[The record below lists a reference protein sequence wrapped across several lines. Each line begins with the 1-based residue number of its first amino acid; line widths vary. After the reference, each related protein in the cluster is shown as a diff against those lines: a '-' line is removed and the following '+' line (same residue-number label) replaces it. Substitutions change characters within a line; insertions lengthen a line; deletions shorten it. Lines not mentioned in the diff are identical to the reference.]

1 MNHKHS
7 AWAVGIAMLAGLA
20 GGAVSN
26 RLLSARPALAQEG
39 MKIVPAPVSAAHEF
53 RLVDDAGGVKGV
65 FRLRPDGSP
74 ELLLYDR
81 SGKTVVWSAPHPTI
95 RPLPAR

>member
-1 MNHKHS
+1 MSQERN
-7 AWAVGIAMLAGLA
+7 AWVVVIAMLAGLA
-20 GGAVSN
+20 GGAASN
-26 RLLSARPALAQEG
+26 RLLRARQALAQDG
-39 MKIVPAPVSAAHEF
+39 MKIRPAQVSAAHEF
-53 RLVDDAGGVKGV
+53 RLVDDAGVVKGV

-81 SGKTVVWSAPHPTI
+81 DGKAVVWSAPRPTV

>member
-1 MNHKHS
+1 
-7 AWAVGIAMLAGLA
+7 MLAGLA

-26 RLLSARPALAQEG
+26 RLLSARPALAQDG
-39 MKIVPAPVSAAHEF
+39 VKVLPAQVSAAHEF
-53 RLVDDAGGVKGV
+53 RLVDDAGVVKGV

-81 SGKTVVWSAPHPTI
+81 NGKAVVWSAPRPTI
-95 RPLPAR
+95 RPLPVQ